1 MMRLF
6 FIGVIVLGIVI
17 GGRELFS
24 RSGESSGVEKTVS
37 VLETAVQQSA
47 GEVATLP
54 TEHKAIVYK
63 APNCGCCNGYIAEL
77 KKQGYVVDVKST
89 QDMGSIKEQ
98 YGIEEDK
105 QSCHT
110 TVIGDYFV
118 EGHVPLAAVEKLLS
132 ERPDIDGIGLPG
144 MPIGT
149 PGMPGEKQ
157 AAYEIYQK
165 KGNDFSQFMTL

>member
-1 MMRLF
+1 MIRLF
-6 FIGVIVLGIVI
+6 FIGIIVLGIVI
-17 GGRELFS
+17 GGRVLFS
-24 RSGESSGVEKTVS
+24 GPEKNSGIEKTAAT
-37 VLETAVQQSA
+37 ETAVQESA
-47 GEVATLP
+47 GEIAALPIERKAT
-54 TEHKAIVYK
+54 VYK

-77 KKQGYVVDVKST
+77 KRQGYEVDVKST

-118 EGHVPLAAVEKLLS
+118 EGHVPLIAVEKLLS
-132 ERPDIDGIGLPG
+132 EKPDIDGIGLPG

-149 PGMPGEKQ
+149 PGMPGKKQ
-157 AAYEIYQK
+157 APYEVYQK
-165 KGNDFSQFMTL
+165 EGNNFTQFVTL

>member
-1 MMRLF
+1 MSMKYRKSLLA
-6 FIGVIVLGIVI
+6 IGIVATL
-17 GGRELFS
+17 GTTLWYSQERPQQGTART
-24 RSGESSGVEKTVS
+24 ESDTVS
-37 VLETAVQQSA
+37 VGGETLSVPIART
-47 GEVATLP
+47 AT
-54 TEHKAIVYK
+54 VYK

-77 KKQGYVVDVKST
+77 KKQGYEVDVKST

-98 YGIEEDK
+98 YGIAEDK

-149 PGMPGEKQ
+149 PGMPGVKQ
-157 AAYEIYQK
+157 APYEIYQK
-165 KGNDFSQFMTL
+165 KGNDFTQFMTL

>member
-1 MMRLF
+1 MA
-6 FIGVIVLGIVI
+6 GI
-17 GGRELFS
+17 EPDTF
-24 RSGESSGVEKTVS
+24 TVDRA
-37 VLETAVQQSA
+37 ETMSA
-47 GEVATLP
+47 PIERIAT
-54 TEHKAIVYK
+54 VYK
-63 APNCGCCNGYIAEL
+63 ASNCGCCNGYIAEL
-77 KKQGYVVDVKST
+77 KKQGYEVDVKST
-89 QDMGSIKEQ
+89 QDMGSVKEQ

-149 PGMPGEKQ
+149 PGMSGAQQ
-157 AAYEIYQK
+157 APYEIYQK
-165 KGNDFSQFMTL
+165 KGNDFTQFMTL